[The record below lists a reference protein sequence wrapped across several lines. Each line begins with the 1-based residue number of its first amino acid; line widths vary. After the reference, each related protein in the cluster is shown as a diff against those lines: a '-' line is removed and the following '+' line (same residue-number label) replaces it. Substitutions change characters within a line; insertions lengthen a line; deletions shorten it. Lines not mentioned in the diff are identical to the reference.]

1 MARHRRQWGNSY
13 RYPEGGRRFGYHDG
27 NRQVQRARRAA
38 APPRHSLLTGRP
50 ARRTEEVGHAMRHFD
65 VNDDERYREP
75 PDPAQRDFTTVS
87 GEPVKEVYTEDDL
100 ERVGF
105 DPERDLGRPGEYP
118 FTRGIHKNLYRGK
131 LWTMRMFSG
140 FGSAEETNAR
150 FRYLLDHGETGLSI
164 AFDLPT
170 LYGRDTDDPMAEGE
184 FGKCGVAVSSL
195 ADMEILLDGIPLDQI
210 TTSMTI
216 NGPAA
221 AIWAMY
227 IATAEKRGIPRAKLG
242 GTLQNDILKE
252 FTAQNEYIFP

>member
-1 MARHRRQWGNSY
+1 MADTDVER
-13 RYPEGGRRFGYHDG
+13 
-27 NRQVQRARRAA
+27 
-38 APPRHSLLTGRP
+38 LT
-50 ARRTEEVGHAMRHFD
+50 
-65 VNDDERYREP
+65 DERFRLPPEPERE
-75 PDPAQRDFTTVS
+75 FTTVS
-87 GEPVKEVYTEDDL
+87 GEPIQEVYTEEDL

-118 FTRGIHKNLYRGK
+118 FTRGIHKTMYRSK
-131 LWTMRMFSG
+131 LWTMRLFSG
-140 FGSAEETNAR
+140 FGSAEETNRR

-170 LYGRDTDDPMAEGE
+170 LYGRDTDDPLSEGE

-195 ADMEILLDGIPLDQI
+195 ADMEILLDGIPLDKI

-227 IATAEKRGIPRAKLG
+227 IATAEKRGIPRAALG

-252 FTAQNEYIFP
+252 FTAQNEYIFPPEPSMKL